1 MVKTALFLSLIATT
15 YTLAKEPSAKLEKNC
30 LSCHVKQEIPSE
42 LVYRRYLLKYSTN
55 FAIKERLFSY
65 LKNPNKKNSIMPK
78 QFFLK
83 FPKKEASDMNET
95 ALLESIDDY
104 LDYFDVRKR
113 LILPKK

>member
-1 MVKTALFLSLIATT
+1 
-15 YTLAKEPSAKLEKNC
+15 
-30 LSCHVKQEIPSE
+30 
-42 LVYRRYLLKYSTN
+42 
-55 FAIKERLFSY
+55 
-65 LKNPNKKNSIMPK
+65 MPK

-113 LILPKK
+113 LILP